1 MERIAG
7 SDALAAAAHRGKPF
21 LLIPLECATAT
32 TCCALGGIAQLHF
45 GGGGGFLISPT
56 CLNGTVWSPVLI
68 ASLAG
73 ATT

>member
-21 LLIPLECATAT
+21 LLIPLECATAK
-32 TCCALGGIAQLHF
+32 CCPLGGIAQLHF

-56 CLNGTVWSPVLI
+56 RLNGTVWSPVLI